1 MGDITRQEPDERL
14 CPGDTIITRTW
25 TVVDDCG
32 NVATRDQTI
41 TITLPV
47 GQCIPTACPPCED
60 VQCCESSLAPVP
72 CNPVG
77 CNAVPCLTTTCQ
89 SVPCLPIV
97 CGNNPSVPVPNP
109 VPVPVPVPVP
119 FPIGPAP
126 VASPAPCEPVYIY
139 VFDDDEDPATF
150 SQPINPGPAET
161 QNSATVLS
169 ISFVVLALL
178 A

>member
-1 MGDITRQEPDERL
+1 MGA
-14 CPGDTIITRTW
+14 GYM
-25 TVVDDCG
+25 G
-32 NVATRDQTI
+32 TRDQII

-47 GQCIPTACPPCED
+47 GECIPTACPPCDD

-77 CNAVPCLTTTCQ
+77 CNAVPCIATTCQ

-97 CGNNPSVPVPNP
+97 CGGGSPVPVPVPVPGVPVPVPNP
-109 VPVPVPVPVP
+109 VPV
-119 FPIGPAP
+119 P

-150 SQPINPGPAET
+150 SQPVNPGPET
-161 QNSATVLS
+161 QNSASVLS
-169 ISFVVLALL
+169 ISFVILALL
-178 A
+178 ALLI